1 MYATFPVAP
10 ISVSEQMKQSSSFGR
25 EPLRGPGGGGGT
37 ELFLNVKDIRYR

>member
-25 EPLRGPGGGGGT
+25 EPLRGPGGGGA
-37 ELFLNVKDIRYR
+37 ELFPNVKDIRYR